1 MIKTL
6 RNPNPVKFVFL
17 HNSSYI
23 EAWNVKFCSWLLFIC
38 KRMLYTLRVR
48 VDFLFIFF
56 FIGKLRLCNSGS
68 QFNVSFQEE
77 YMFLSGVYM
86 SQNHMSESFFKF
98 QNFPGRQATGDP
110 PPLPKGIFQSN
121 SLCLL
126 HKHNSIHLPSQFR
139 LYIYLMTALN
149 FFKKFQN
156 YLQNFIVVDMANSM
170 ISFFFLYLFQSVHKA
185 FRSFS
190 VFCHGLLAGCH
201 RLKWLLNNMLAQVL
215 W

>member
-23 EAWNVKFCSWLLFIC
+23 EAWNVKFCGWLLFIC

-48 VDFLFIFF
+48 VDFLFIYF

-77 YMFLSGVYM
+77 YMFLSG
-86 SQNHMSESFFKF
+86 
-98 QNFPGRQATGDP
+98 
-110 PPLPKGIFQSN
+110 
-121 SLCLL
+121 LCLL
-126 HKHNSIHLPSQFR
+126 HKHNSIQLPSQFR

-156 YLQNFIVVDMANSM
+156 YLQNFMVVDMTNSM

>member
-1 MIKTL
+1 
-6 RNPNPVKFVFL
+6 
-17 HNSSYI
+17 
-23 EAWNVKFCSWLLFIC
+23 
-38 KRMLYTLRVR
+38 MLYTLRVR
-48 VDFLFIFF
+48 VDFLFMYF

-77 YMFLSGVYM
+77 YMFLSGLYM
-86 SQNHMSESFFKF
+86 SQNHISESVFKISKF
-98 QNFPGRQATGDP
+98 SGKASHRTTP
-110 PPLPKGIFQSN
+110 PPPKGIFQSN

-126 HKHNSIHLPSQFR
+126 HKHNSIQLPSQFR

-156 YLQNFIVVDMANSM
+156 YLQNFMVVDMINSM
-170 ISFFFLYLFQSVHKA
+170 ISFIFLYLFQSVHKA

-215 W
+215 

>member
-1 MIKTL
+1 MYLSKKNTCFCLAYICPRITSQ
-6 RNPNPVKFVFL
+6 RVFQISKFSRKAS
-17 HNSSYI
+17 H
-23 EAWNVKFCSWLLFIC
+23 
-38 KRMLYTLRVR
+38 RT
-48 VDFLFIFF
+48 
-56 FIGKLRLCNSGS
+56 
-68 QFNVSFQEE
+68 
-77 YMFLSGVYM
+77 
-86 SQNHMSESFFKF
+86 
-98 QNFPGRQATGDP
+98 
-110 PPLPKGIFQSN
+110 PPLPLKGIFQSN
-121 SLCLL
+121 LLCLL
-126 HKHNSIHLPSQFR
+126 HKHNSIQLPSQFR

-215 W
+215 

>member
-6 RNPNPVKFVFL
+6 RNPNHVKFVFL

-23 EAWNVKFCSWLLFIC
+23 EEWNVKFCSWLLFIC

-77 YMFLSGVYM
+77 YMFLSGLYM
-86 SQNHMSESFFKF
+86 FQNHISESVFKISKF
-98 QNFPGRQATGDP
+98 SGKASHRTTP
-110 PPLPKGIFQSN
+110 PPKGIFQSN

-126 HKHNSIHLPSQFR
+126 HKHNSIQLPSQFR

-156 YLQNFIVVDMANSM
+156 YLQNFMVVDMTNSM

-201 RLKWLLNNMLAQVL
+201 RLKWLLNNMLAQVI

>member
-48 VDFLFIFF
+48 VDFLLIFF
-56 FIGKLRLCNSGS
+56 FIGELRLCNSGS

-77 YMFLSGVYM
+77 YMFLSGLYM
-86 SQNHMSESFFKF
+86 SQNHISESFPNFKIF
-98 QNFPGRQATGDP
+98 QEGKPQD
-110 PPLPKGIFQSN
+110 PPLPLKGIFQSN
-121 SLCLL
+121 LLCLL
-126 HKHNSIHLPSQFR
+126 HKHNSIQLPSQFR

-149 FFKKFQN
+149 FF
-156 YLQNFIVVDMANSM
+156 
-170 ISFFFLYLFQSVHKA
+170 
-185 FRSFS
+185 
-190 VFCHGLLAGCH
+190 
-201 RLKWLLNNMLAQVL
+201 
-215 W
+215 

>member
-23 EAWNVKFCSWLLFIC
+23 EAWNVKFCGWLLFIC

-48 VDFLFIFF
+48 VDFLFIYF

-77 YMFLSGVYM
+77 YMFLSGLYM
-86 SQNHMSESFFKF
+86 SQNHISESVFKISKF
-98 QNFPGRQATGDP
+98 SGKASHRTTTP
-110 PPLPKGIFQSN
+110 PPPPTPKGIFQSN

-126 HKHNSIHLPSQFR
+126 HKHNSIQLPSQFR
-139 LYIYLMTALN
+139 LYIYLMTVLN
-149 FFKKFQN
+149 FF
-156 YLQNFIVVDMANSM
+156 
-170 ISFFFLYLFQSVHKA
+170 
-185 FRSFS
+185 
-190 VFCHGLLAGCH
+190 
-201 RLKWLLNNMLAQVL
+201 
-215 W
+215 

>member
-1 MIKTL
+1 
-6 RNPNPVKFVFL
+6 
-17 HNSSYI
+17 
-23 EAWNVKFCSWLLFIC
+23 
-38 KRMLYTLRVR
+38 MLYTLRVR

-126 HKHNSIHLPSQFR
+126 HKHNSIQLPSQFR

-156 YLQNFIVVDMANSM
+156 YLQNFIDVDMANSM
-170 ISFFFLYLFQSVHKA
+170 ISFFFLYLFSQCIKPLDL
-185 FRSFS
+185 FLFS
-190 VFCHGLLAGCH
+190 AMDFL
-201 RLKWLLNNMLAQVL
+201 QVVTD
-215 W
+215 

>member
-38 KRMLYTLRVR
+38 KRMLYTLGFR
-48 VDFLFIFF
+48 VDFLFIYF

-86 SQNHMSESFFKF
+86 SQNHISESFFKF
-98 QNFPGRQATGDP
+98 QNFPGRQATGP
-110 PPLPKGIFQSN
+110 PPPSRRAYFKATHSACYTSITQFS
-121 SLCLL
+121 CLL
-126 HKHNSIHLPSQFR
+126 SLDYTSI
-139 LYIYLMTALN
+139 
-149 FFKKFQN
+149 
-156 YLQNFIVVDMANSM
+156 
-170 ISFFFLYLFQSVHKA
+170 
-185 FRSFS
+185 
-190 VFCHGLLAGCH
+190 
-201 RLKWLLNNMLAQVL
+201 
-215 W
+215 

>member
-1 MIKTL
+1 
-6 RNPNPVKFVFL
+6 
-17 HNSSYI
+17 
-23 EAWNVKFCSWLLFIC
+23 
-38 KRMLYTLRVR
+38 MLYTLGFR
-48 VDFLFIFF
+48 VDFLFIYF

-86 SQNHMSESFFKF
+86 SQNHISESFFKF
-98 QNFPGRQATGDP
+98 QNFPGRQATGP

-126 HKHNSIHLPSQFR
+126 HKHNSIQLPSQFR

-156 YLQNFIVVDMANSM
+156 YLQNCMVVDMTNSM
-170 ISFFFLYLFQSVHKA
+170 ISFFFFIFSSQCIKPLDLFL
-185 FRSFS
+185 FS
-190 VFCHGLLAGCH
+190 AMDFL
-201 RLKWLLNNMLAQVL
+201 QVVTD
-215 W
+215 

>member
-1 MIKTL
+1 MYLSKKNTCFCLAYICPRITCQ
-6 RNPNPVKFVFL
+6 RVFS
-17 HNSSYI
+17 NFKI
-23 EAWNVKFCSWLLFIC
+23 
-38 KRMLYTLRVR
+38 
-48 VDFLFIFF
+48 
-56 FIGKLRLCNSGS
+56 
-68 QFNVSFQEE
+68 FQE
-77 YMFLSGVYM
+77 GKP
-86 SQNHMSESFFKF
+86 Q
-98 QNFPGRQATGDP
+98 GTP

-170 ISFFFLYLFQSVHKA
+170 VSFFFLYLFQSVHKA

-201 RLKWLLNNMLAQVL
+201 RLKWLLNIMLAQVL
-215 W
+215 